1 MITKLNP
8 ALADGPPE
16 YNLVVRARAPLL
28 AAP

>member
-16 YNLVVRARAPLL
+16 HHQALRARP
-28 AAP
+28 P